1 MEFTQDDVLEF
12 AKLHAKHGGYSA
24 EEIVA
29 TISYMTILG
38 GFTTEEVINQIKQSG
53 GLNNV

>member
-1 MEFTQDDVLEF
+1 MEFNQDYVLEF
-12 AKLHAKHGGYSA
+12 AKLHAESVGCSV

-29 TISYMTILG
+29 TINYMTILG